1 MSEVGIVMIVGLF
14 IMLMI
19 GVPIAFTL
27 GILTA
32 VGLWMSDFDQMIL
45 IQRLL
50 AGSTVTSLIAIPGFI
65 LAGDLMTAGGLSRR
79 LVLIASSLFG
89 HFTGGLSMSTV
100 AAGTFFGAISGSAP
114 ATTAA
119 VGSIMINELASRG
132 YSRGYGA
139 ALATSIGPLGQMI
152 PPSIPM
158 IIWGVLAEESISKL
172 FLAGVVPGLLA
183 ASGFCLVSLLY
194 ARKHKIQPEKRPSR
208 GDVLKALR
216 EGFWAI
222 MAPVVILGGIYG
234 GVFTPTEASMVGA
247 LYSLI
252 IGLYVYKDLK
262 WKRLPG
268 IFISSLRTTT
278 VIMFIIVVAYGFA
291 WVIASEQIPSQISEV
306 LLSLTSNPFLLLL
319 LINLML
325 LVLGAIMDTVS
336 AMVILSGV
344 LIPIGL
350 QIGMDP
356 IQLGAMVVINFAVG
370 MVTPPLGYSL
380 FVASSISGLTV
391 EQVARHLW
399 PFFLVLLAVIAL
411 VAYVPAITLWLPG
424 LVGYVGK

>member
-1 MSEVGIVMIVGLF
+1 MSEVGIVLISGLF
-14 IMLMI
+14 IMLLM

-32 VGLWMSDFDQMIL
+32 VGLWMADFDQMIL
-45 IQRLL
+45 VQRLL
-50 AGSTVTSLIAIPGFI
+50 AGSAVTSLIAIPGFI

-79 LVLIASSLFG
+79 LVRIASSLFG

-119 VGSIMINELASRG
+119 VGSIMINELEQRG

-183 ASGFCLVSLLY
+183 AGGFCVVSVLY
-194 ARKHKIQPEKRPSR
+194 ARKHKIQPEKRPSG

-262 WKRLPG
+262 WKALPAILMG
-268 IFISSLRTTT
+268 SLRTTT

-306 LLSLTSNPFLLLL
+306 LLSLTSNPFVLLL

-344 LIPIGL
+344 LISVGL
-350 QIGMDP
+350 QIGLDP

-399 PFFLVLLAVIAL
+399 PFLVVLLAVVAL
-411 VAYVPAITLWLPG
+411 VAYVPAVTLWLPG
-424 LVGYVGK
+424 LVG

>member
-1 MSEVGIVMIVGLF
+1 MSEIGIVLISGLF
-14 IMLMI
+14 IMLLM

-32 VGLWMSDFDQMIL
+32 VGLWMADFDQMIL
-45 IQRLL
+45 VQRLL
-50 AGSTVTSLIAIPGFI
+50 AGSAVTSLIAIPGFI

-79 LVLIASSLFG
+79 LVRIASSLFG

-119 VGSIMINELASRG
+119 VGSIMINELEQRG

-183 ASGFCLVSLLY
+183 AGGFCVVSVLY
-194 ARKHKIQPEKRPSR
+194 ARKHKIQPEKRPSGR
-208 GDVLKALR
+208 DVLKALR

-247 LYSLI
+247 LYSLV
-252 IGLYVYKDLK
+252 IGLYVYKDLQ
-262 WKRLPG
+262 WKALPG
-268 IFISSLRTTT
+268 ILMGSLRTTT

-291 WVIASEQIPSQISEV
+291 WVIASEQIPSQISDV
-306 LLSLTSNPFLLLL
+306 LLGLTSNPFVLLL

-344 LIPIGL
+344 LISVGL
-350 QIGMDP
+350 QIGLDP

-380 FVASSISGLTV
+380 FVASSISGLKV

-399 PFFLVLLAVIAL
+399 PFLVVLLAVVAL
-411 VAYVPAITLWLPG
+411 VAYVPAVTLWLPG
-424 LVGYVGK
+424 LVG

>member
-1 MSEVGIVMIVGLF
+1 MSEIGIVLISGLF
-14 IMLMI
+14 ILLLL

-27 GILTA
+27 GILA
-32 VGLWMSDFDQMIL
+32 AIGLWMADFDQMIL
-45 IQRLL
+45 VQRLI
-50 AGSTVTSLIAIPGFI
+50 AGSTVTSLLAIPGFI
-65 LAGDLMTAGGLSRR
+65 LAGDLMSAGGLSRR
-79 LVLIASSLFG
+79 LVKIASTCFS

-119 VGSIMINELASRG
+119 VGSIMIDELEQRG

-139 ALATSIGPLGQMI
+139 ALATSVGPLGQMI

-172 FLAGVVPGLLA
+172 FLAGVVPGLIA
-183 ASGFCLVSLLY
+183 AFGFCVVSVFY
-194 ARKHKIQPEKRPSR
+194 ARHHGIAKDPRPTFGAIVSAVR
-208 GDVLKALR
+208 S
-216 EGFWAI
+216 GFWAL

-234 GVFTPTEASMVGA
+234 GIFTATEASMVGA
-247 LYSLI
+247 LYSLC
-252 IGLYVYKDLK
+252 IGVFVYKDLPWRK
-262 WKRLPG
+262 LPAILMG
-268 IFISSLRTTT
+268 SLRTSS
-278 VIMFIIVVAYGFA
+278 IILFIIVVAYSFA
-291 WVIASEQIPSQISEV
+291 WVIASEEIPSQISTV
-306 LLSLTSNPFLLLL
+306 LLGLTSNPLLLL
-319 LINLML
+319 LLLNLML
-325 LVLGAIMDTVS
+325 FVLGAVMDTVS

-344 LIPIGL
+344 LIAIGEQIGL
-350 QIGMDP
+350 AP

-380 FVASSISGLTV
+380 FVASSISGLSV

-399 PFFLVLLAVIAL
+399 PFLLVLVSVVAL

-424 LVGYVGK
+424 LVG

>member
-1 MSEVGIVMIVGLF
+1 MSEVGIVLISGLF
-14 IMLMI
+14 ILLLM

-32 VGLWMSDFDQMIL
+32 VGLWMADFDQMIL
-45 IQRLL
+45 VQRLL
-50 AGSTVTSLIAIPGFI
+50 AGSAVTSLIAIPGFI

-79 LVLIASSLFG
+79 LVRIASSLFG

-119 VGSIMINELASRG
+119 VGSIMINELEQRG

-183 ASGFCLVSLLY
+183 AGGFCVVSVLY
-194 ARKHKIQPEKRPSR
+194 ARKHKIAPEQRPSGR
-208 GDVLKALR
+208 DVLKALR

-247 LYSLI
+247 LYSLV

-262 WKRLPG
+262 WKALPAILMG
-268 IFISSLRTTT
+268 SLRTTT

-306 LLSLTSNPFLLLL
+306 LLSLTSNPFVLLL

-344 LIPIGL
+344 LISVGL
-350 QIGMDP
+350 QIGLDP

-399 PFFLVLLAVIAL
+399 PFLVVLLAVVAL
-411 VAYVPAITLWLPG
+411 VAYVPAVTLWLPG
-424 LVGYVGK
+424 LVG